1 MKSKLKFVIPLVVL
15 LVLGGAYKVV
25 LAKPKEEKHKVEGM
39 VYVMPKEF
47 LLNLADGRYAKLS
60 VALVLPHD
68 AIASGGHGAAA
79 AEPPEGYGAL
89 EQEAA
94 VRAVITETVTDHKAD
109 DLTNKK
115 RRGKLRKEIL
125 KEIKAHTDVKAHEVL
140 FTDMAVQ

>member
-1 MKSKLKFVIPLVVL
+1 VKGKLKFVIPLVVL
-15 LVLGGAYKVV
+15 LVLGSAYKVV

-39 VYVMPKEF
+39 VYVLPKEF
-47 LLNLADGRYAKLS
+47 LINLADGRYAKLS

-68 AIASGGHGAAA
+68 AIAAAGGHGAAT
-79 AEPPEGYGAL
+79 PPEGYGAL

-94 VRAVITETVTDHKAD
+94 VRAVITDTITDAHAT
-109 DLTNKK
+109 DLTSK
-115 RRGKLRKEIL
+115 RKRKHLRHEIL

>member
-39 VYVMPKEF
+39 VYVLPKEF
-47 LLNLADGRYAKLS
+47 LINLADGRYAKIS

-68 AIASGGHGAAA
+68 AIPAGGGHGAAT
-79 AEPPEGYGAL
+79 PPEGYGAL

-94 VRAVITETVTDHKAD
+94 VRAVITDTVTDSRAA
-109 DLTNKK
+109 DLTHKKK
-115 RRGKLRKEIL
+115 RTKLRRKIL
-125 KEIKAHTDVKAHEVL
+125 KDIKAHTDVHAHEVL
-140 FTDMAVQ
+140 FTDLAVQ